1 MKKLLFLPAV
11 LLLTI
16 LAVSSLNAQCEN
28 WNDSARKSEA
38 EDAHVV
44 YRSLIKGK
52 SIEDLQNMGAEEFKT
67 TFDNWKLAYDLAPA
81 ADGKRASHYS
91 DGRKIY
97 MAMLKKETDDAKK
110 KEYADIIKRLYDE
123 QMKCYGNE
131 GFLQGRKGFDMF
143 YSLGDG
149 YSLASFETLK
159 KSVEKGGNDTEYI
172 VFDPLT
178 KIMVYLYT
186 SKQITREQVIEVFDK
201 ADGVIKHNIENNKD
215 YGQYYKDVD
224 AIVAANFKDVA
235 GEVFDCQ
242 YFKNR
247 LLPKYHEN
255 PENID
260 VIRYVYGILA
270 DQDCDEEDPEMV
282 ELKTKYE
289 VIAKAINDSLELVRR
304 VENPLYDA
312 AQLQKE
318 GEYDK
323 AIARYKEGIKS
334 SDDNDAIA
342 QAYYSIAFI
351 QTWQKGQY
359 QTARSNARKAADLK
373 SGWGKPYILIGDMYA
388 KSSRSCGD
396 DWNAR
401 LAILAALAKYR
412 YAKSID
418 SEVAD
423 EANKRIGSYAAA
435 RPERQEGFMR
445 NISEGSKAK
454 VKCWIG
460 ETVTV
465 EFKD

>member
-11 LLLTI
+11 FLLTI

-28 WNDSARKSEA
+28 WNDSARKGEA

-52 SIEDLQNMGAEEFKT
+52 QVDDLVNMGAEEFKT
-67 TFDNWKLAYDLAPA
+67 TFDNWKVAYTLAPA

-91 DGRKIY
+91 DGRKLY
-97 MAMLKKETDDAKK
+97 LAKFKKETDEAKK
-110 KEYADIIKRLYDE
+110 KEYADVIRRLYDE
-123 QMKCYGNE
+123 QMVCYSNE
-131 GFLQGRKGFDMF
+131 GFLLGRKGFDMF
-143 YSLGDG
+143 YVLGDG
-149 YSLASFETLK
+149 YSMDTYETLK
-159 KSVEKGGNDTEYI
+159 SSVEKGGNATEYI

-178 KIMVYLYT
+178 KIMVYQYQA
-186 SKQITREQVIEVFDK
+186 KQLTREQVIEVYDK
-201 ADGVIKHNIENNKD
+201 VEGVIKYNIENNKN
-215 YGQYYKDVD
+215 YSEYFEDVD

-235 GEVFDCQ
+235 GEIFDCN
-242 YFKNR
+242 YFKKR
-247 LLPKYHEN
+247 LLPKYKEN

-260 VIRYVYGILA
+260 VIRYVYGILS
-270 DQDCDEEDPEMV
+270 DQDCDEGDAEML
-282 ELKTKYE
+282 ELKNKYE

-304 VENPLYDA
+304 QENPLYDA

-318 GEYDK
+318 GKYNE
-323 AIARYKEGIKS
+323 AIDRYNEGIES
-334 SDDNDAIA
+334 SEDNDAIA

-373 SGWGKPYILIGDMYA
+373 PGWGKPYILIGDMYA

-396 DWNAR
+396 DWGSR
-401 LAILAALAKYR
+401 LAILAAISKYR

-418 SEVAD
+418 SEVAE
-423 EANKRIGSYAAA
+423 EANKRIGSYAGA
-435 RPERQEGFMR
+435 RPEKQEGFMR
-445 NISEGSKAK
+445 GVSAGQKAK
-454 VKCWIG
+454 VPCWIG

-465 EFKD
+465 EFRD

>member
-11 LLLTI
+11 FLLTI
-16 LAVSSLNAQCEN
+16 LAVSPLNAQCVN
-28 WNDSARKSEA
+28 WNDTSRKGEA

-52 SIEDLQNMGAEEFKT
+52 QVEDIMEMRPEEFKT
-67 TFDNWKLAYDLAPA
+67 TFDNWKIAYEIAPA

-91 DGRKIY
+91 DGRKLY
-97 MAMLKKETDDAKK
+97 MALLKKETDEAKK

-123 QMKCYGNE
+123 QIQCYSNE
-131 GFLQGRKGFDMF
+131 GFLLGRKGFDMF

-149 YSLASFETLK
+149 YSMNSYETLK
-159 KSVEKGGNDTEYI
+159 KSVEKGGNTTEYI

-178 KIMVYLYT
+178 KIMVYLYK
-186 SKQITREQVIEVFDK
+186 SKQITREQVIEVYDQVEE
-201 ADGVIKHNIENNKD
+201 VIKYNIENNKN
-215 YGQYYKDVD
+215 YAEYFEDVD
-224 AIVAANFKDVA
+224 AIVASNFKDVA
-235 GEVFDCQ
+235 GEIFDCN
-242 YFKNR
+242 YFKKR

-270 DQDCDEEDPEMV
+270 DQDCDENDAEML
-282 ELKTKYE
+282 ELKNKYE

-318 GEYDK
+318 GKYDE
-323 AIARYKEGIKS
+323 AIDRYQEGIES

-359 QTARSNARKAADLK
+359 QTARNNARKAADLK
-373 SGWGKPYILIGDMYA
+373 PNWGKPFILIGDMYA

-396 DWNAR
+396 DWDSR

-412 YAKSID
+412 YARSID
-418 SEVAD
+418 PEAAED
-423 EANKRIGSYAAA
+423 ANKRIGSYADA
-435 RPERQEGFMR
+435 RPEKQEGFMR
-445 NISEGSKAK
+445 GVSEGQKAK
-454 VKCWIG
+454 VSCWIG
-460 ETVTV
+460 ETVTI
-465 EFKD
+465 EFRD